1 MQDNILYLKG
11 NNISVNGEIYNLEY
25 FYNSLNKTNK
35 YIIITFTNLLQYL
48 KTIKKNFTIYDD
60 YFILFNGKIIS
71 NDIKLKYI
79 YEKKNVENV
88 ENVVNVVNVDNV
100 NNIVNFNIIQKQKG
114 GSIIDAFMSIIDIG
128 KFFFK
133 IADVVLWLLKFVLWF
148 VDFISWLLF
157 DLFNPKN
164 LFNDFFKSV
173 QMIVFALAN
182 LVFNLLI
189 TCAKISANTI
199 GGWMQGFWGWDMSN
213 LSKKDKNSPY
223 FQCFD
228 KNKKQKVYYTNSN
241 TVPFSIILGTI
252 LCPPMGVFMDLGLS
266 GWVNIIIC
274 ALLTLLFYLP
284 GLCYALLIIYS

>member
-11 NNISVNGEIYNLEY
+11 NNISVNEEIYNLEN
-25 FYNSLNKTNK
+25 FYNSLNKTNTNTNTK
-35 YIIITFTNLLQYL
+35 TNNYIIITFTNLLEYL

-79 YEKKNVENV
+79 YEKENIENV
-88 ENVVNVVNVDNV
+88 KKFE
-100 NNIVNFNIIQKQKG
+100 NIVNFNIIQKQKG
-114 GSIIDAFMSIIDIG
+114 GSIIDAFMAIIDIG

-133 IADVVLWLLKFVLWF
+133 IGDVILWLIKFVLWF
-148 VDFISWLLF
+148 VDFMYWMLF
-157 DLFNPKN
+157 DLFNPRN
-164 LFNDFFKSV
+164 FFNDFFKSV
-173 QMIVFALAN
+173 QMIIYTLAN
-182 LVFNLLI
+182 LAFNLVI
-189 TCAKISANTI
+189 SFAKISANTI
-199 GGWMQGFWGWDMSN
+199 AGWMQGFWGWDMSN

-223 FQCFD
+223 FQRFD
-228 KNKKQKVYYTNSN
+228 KTKGQKVYYTNSN

-252 LCPPMGVFMDLGLS
+252 LCPPMGVFMDLGLT
-266 GWVNIIIC
+266 GWLNIIIC